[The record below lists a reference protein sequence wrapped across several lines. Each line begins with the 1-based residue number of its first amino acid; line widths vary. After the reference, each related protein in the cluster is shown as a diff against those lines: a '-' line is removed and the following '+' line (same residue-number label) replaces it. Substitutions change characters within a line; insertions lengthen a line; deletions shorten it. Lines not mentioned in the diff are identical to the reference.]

1 MLFGDRLKVDE
12 ELQLLWREM
21 NAMKAKST
29 LALELPPPCFHD
41 MQGEFLRY
49 SSRKAILVSFP
60 VLAKQLNPIGVMQG
74 GYIAAAFDNT
84 LGPLSYLA
92 TQKPAVTLDMTQT
105 YLRAARL
112 DEKMYCEAEV
122 ITRGLK
128 GCTGRGAV
136 WEPRSESVPALRV
149 GANPAG
155 SSFGSL

>member
-1 MLFGDRLKVDE
+1 VIFGELQKTDE
-12 ELQLLWREM
+12 ELALLWREM
-21 NAMKAKST
+21 NAMKARSKMQ
-29 LALELPPPCFHD
+29 LELPPPCFHD

-92 TQKPAVTLDMTQT
+92 AQKPAVTLDMTQT

-112 DEKMYCEAEV
+112 DEKLYCEAEV

-128 GCTGRGAV
+128 TLYMTASLVDTRGKLVAT
-136 WEPRSESVPALRV
+136 AQTQILI
-149 GANPAG
+149 
-155 SSFGSL
+155 L

>member
-1 MLFGDRLKVDE
+1 MVFGDRLKVDE

-92 TQKPAVTLDMTQT
+92 AQKPAVTLDMTQT

-128 GCTGRGAV
+128 T
-136 WEPRSESVPALRV
+136 LYMT
-149 GANPAG
+149 
-155 SSFGSL
+155 GSLFDSRGKLVATAQTQILIL

>member
-1 MLFGDRLKVDE
+1 MVFTERKKFEDELKMLFT
-12 ELQLLWREM
+12 EM
-21 NAMKAKST
+21 DSMKAKSS

-41 MQGEFLRY
+41 MQGEFMRY

-92 TQKPAVTLDMTQT
+92 AQKPAVTLDMTQT

-112 DEKMYCEAEV
+112 GETIHCEAEV
-122 ITRGLK
+122 VTRGLK
-128 GCTGRGAV
+128 TIFMTASLFDARGKLVASAQTQV
-136 WEPRSESVPALRV
+136 LI
-149 GANPAG
+149 
-155 SSFGSL
+155 L

>member
-1 MLFGDRLKVDE
+1 MVFGDRLKVDE

-92 TQKPAVTLDMTQT
+92 AQKPAVTLDMTQT

-112 DEKMYCEAEV
+112 DEKMFCEAEV

-128 GCTGRGAV
+128 T
-136 WEPRSESVPALRV
+136 LYMT
-149 GANPAG
+149 
-155 SSFGSL
+155 GSLFDSRGKLVATAQTQILIL